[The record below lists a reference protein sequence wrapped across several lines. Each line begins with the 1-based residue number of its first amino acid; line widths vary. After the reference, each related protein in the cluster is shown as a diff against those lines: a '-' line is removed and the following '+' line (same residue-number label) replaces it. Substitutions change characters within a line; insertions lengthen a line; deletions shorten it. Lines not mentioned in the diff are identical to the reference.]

1 MSNTA
6 TGTVRIMS
14 GNEACAQAALA
25 AGLRFYAG
33 YPITPSSEI
42 AEELSQALPK
52 IGGVFIQME
61 DEIAAMGAVVGA
73 SLAGLKAMTA
83 TSGPGFS
90 LKQENIGFACM
101 AEVPCVV
108 VNVQRGGP
116 STGLPTM
123 PAQGDVMQARW
134 GTHGDHPIIALAPY
148 SVAET
153 FDLTVRALNLA
164 ETYRTPVI
172 LLLDEIIGHV
182 NEKVLLPAPGTF
194 EIANRKPPDVSPAEY
209 RPYRRTEDSI
219 PPMAAFGRDGYRFHV
234 TGLSHDETGFPTNDP
249 QEIDRLNRRLHGKIE
264 RHRDAIV
271 EVEQSDCDDAE
282 VAVFAYGSVARAARR
297 AGEEARRMG
306 IRVGL
311 IRPRTL
317 WPFPEHE
324 VQVLA
329 GRVATIIVPEMNLG
343 QMAHEVE
350 WAVRGKCEV
359 TAFGRVDGQP
369 IRPVQIL
376 GLIEQAAHAPRERVI
391 A

>member
-1 MSNTA
+1 
-6 TGTVRIMS
+6 MS
-14 GNEACAQAALA
+14 GNEACADAALA

-42 AEELSQALPK
+42 AEELAVSLPTV
-52 IGGVFIQME
+52 GGVFIQME
-61 DEIAAMGAVVGA
+61 DEIAAMGAVIGA
-73 SLAGLKAMTA
+73 SLTGLKAMTA

-90 LKQENIGFACM
+90 LKQENLGFACM
-101 AEVPCVV
+101 TEVPCVV

-134 GTHGDHPIIALAPY
+134 GTHGDHSIIALAPH

-182 NEKVLLPAPGTF
+182 NEKVRLPEPGTF
-194 EIANRKPPDVSPAEY
+194 EVVSRKPPDTPPHEY
-209 RPYRRTEDSI
+209 KPYRHTDDGV

-234 TGLSHDETGFPTNDP
+234 TGLAHDETGFPTGKP
-249 QEIDRLNRRLHGKIE
+249 EEIDRLIRRLSWKIE
-264 RHRDAIV
+264 RQRDAIV
-271 EVEQSDCDDAE
+271 EVERLHCDDAE
-282 VAVFAYGSVARAARR
+282 IAVFAYGSVARAARH
-297 AGEEARRMG
+297 AIQEARGKG
-306 IRVGL
+306 IRAGL

-317 WPFPEHE
+317 WPFPDRE
-324 VQVLA
+324 VRELA
-329 GRVATIIVPEMNLG
+329 KRVETLIVPEMNLG

-350 WAVRGKCEV
+350 WAVQGAARV
-359 TAFGRVDGQP
+359 LPFGRVDGQP
-369 IRPVQIL
+369 IRPGQIL
-376 GLIEQAAHAPRERVI
+376 ELIEQHAKAPRQKVTT
-391 A
+391 